1 VHVRYEFLGVGVIK
15 LSNWTSSKE
24 QYMEIFFSRSKLPAL
39 LPFFVIFLFALSG
52 CTSSSVPAS
61 QLNTAATGPGP
72 LYQIGPGDQLGIFV
86 YGAPDLSVSSVPVR
100 PDGRISMPLVPNIIA
115 TGKTSVQLGQ
125 EIAQRLSTYVKSPNV
140 TVMVDSFHGPLNRQ
154 VRVIGD
160 TAKPIAVPYVDHMT
174 LLDVMVDTG
183 GISKFAA
190 GNDAYILRRVNGQEV
205 KVPVEIGAL
214 LNRGDMSQNVQMQ
227 PGDVIVIPATLF

>member
-1 VHVRYEFLGVGVIK
+1 
-15 LSNWTSSKE
+15 
-24 QYMEIFFSRSKLPAL
+24 MEIFYSRSRLTAWSL
-39 LPFFVIFLFALSG
+39 FLAIFLSILSG
-52 CTSSSVPAS
+52 CAPSSGPVS
-61 QLNTAATGPGP
+61 QLNMAPTGPGP

-115 TGKTSVQLGQ
+115 AGKTSVQLGQ

-140 TVMVDSFHGPLNRQ
+140 TVMVNSFHGPLNRQ

-160 TAKPIAVPYVDHMT
+160 TGKPISVPYVDHMT

-190 GNDAYILRRVNGQEV
+190 GNDAYILRRTNGQEV

-214 LNRGDMSQNVQMQ
+214 LNRGDMSQNVQIQ